1 MRIRG
6 IGLLVF
12 FVILM
17 HGCSTGKQSSSLN
30 QIVERVNSG
39 QAILLDVRTKGEYEK
54 IRATGARH
62 IPLSDL
68 QSGRIPDIDLKDQIY
83 TYCRSG
89 ARSEKARKILLKI
102 GYRYVKNLG
111 GIETWKKA
119 GGQVESGDS

>member
-1 MRIRG
+1 MRIQG

-68 QSGRIPDIDLKDQIY
+68 
-83 TYCRSG
+83 
-89 ARSEKARKILLKI
+89 
-102 GYRYVKNLG
+102 
-111 GIETWKKA
+111 
-119 GGQVESGDS
+119 